1 MKHKISLITAVI
13 LFLFATA
20 CKKYLNEVPNP
31 TLVIPN
37 SVSDL
42 QDLLDSYNTMN
53 KFPATTVMVSDDY
66 YLLDKDVNAVTNT
79 AYRSQYNWQP
89 DESAFSDWIIMYTTA
104 IANANVVLDNI
115 LSIQNSTN
123 QQQVNTIKASA
134 LFYRSFYFYA
144 CAQLFAQPYNQQTA
158 KNDLGIALRLD
169 GDFNKVSVRSSV
181 ADTYA
186 RIIEDLQTAIPAL
199 PDQGLFKTRPTK
211 AAAYGTLARV
221 YLTMA
226 DYPNASKYADLC
238 IKAYGPDSLMDYN
251 KLSTNATAPFKR
263 FNSEVIFHCIG
274 QTNSLILNS
283 RAKID
288 SNLYL
293 SYASNDLRKK
303 LFFKSNNNGTYQFK
317 GDYNGSGTATGYAF
331 GGIVLDEMYL
341 TRAEANARLNQT
353 SPALDDLNKL
363 LKSRWVNGSFVPF
376 TTTDPK
382 VALAYIFAERRKE
395 LIFRGTRWTDLRRLK
410 NDPNFSVTPK
420 RIVAGQTFT
429 LPPTSPRYTLKI
441 PAEVINQSGMQQNP

>member
-1 MKHKISLITAVI
+1 MKRKTPLMTAVI
-13 LFLFATA
+13 LLLLITA
-20 CKKYLNEVPNP
+20 CKKYLNEIPNP

-66 YLLDKDVNAVTNT
+66 YLLDKDLNAVTNT

-89 DESAFSDWIIMYTTA
+89 DESAFSDWIIMYTNA
-104 IANANVVLDNI
+104 IANANVILDNI
-115 LSIQNSTN
+115 PSIQNSAN
-123 QQQVNTIKASA
+123 QQQISTIKAGA

-144 CAQLFAQPYNQQTA
+144 CAQLFGQPYNAQTA

-181 ADTYA
+181 ADTYSQ
-186 RIIEDLQTAIPAL
+186 IIGDLQKAIPTL
-199 PDQGLFKTRPTK
+199 PDQALYKTRPTK

-226 DYPNASKYADLC
+226 DYTNAAKYADLC
-238 IKAYGPDSLMDYN
+238 IKAYGPDSLIDYN
-251 KLSTNATAPFKR
+251 RLSATATAPFKR
-263 FNSEVIFHCIG
+263 FNSEVIFHCVG

-288 SNLYL
+288 SNLYR

-331 GGIVLDEMYL
+331 GGIVLDEIYL
-341 TRAEANARLNQT
+341 IRAEAYARLNQT
-353 SPALDDLNKL
+353 AAALDDLNKL
-363 LKSRWVNGSFVPF
+363 LKTRWANGSFVPVS
-376 TTTDPK
+376 TTDQNT
-382 VALAYIFAERRKE
+382 AIANILTERRKE

-410 NDPNFSVTPK
+410 DDPIFSVTPK
-420 RIVAGQTFT
+420 RIVGGQTYT